1 MKIMII
7 DDEKNIRISL
17 TNILEDEGYTV
28 DSYSTINSG
37 LQALLESDPDLI
49 LLDVKLPDG
58 NGIDALAK
66 IKETLA
72 QIPVIMIS
80 GNSNISDAVKAIKL
94 GAYDFLEKPLS
105 LPKIKITVKKALDFY
120 AMTLKLMR
128 IQADSERGWR
138 MVGESKVMQ
147 ELNALI
153 NRVAPS
159 NAKILV
165 YGESG
170 TGKELIAR
178 LIHTRSARSAKA
190 FVKFNSA
197 AIPKELIES
206 ELFGFEKG
214 AFTGATA
221 RKKGKLEEADQ
232 GTLFLDEIGDM
243 ELAAQAKILRV
254 IQEGEFERVGSNQTR
269 KIDVR
274 IIAATNKNLPELI
287 KSGEFRED
295 LYYRLNVVPIHS
307 PALRE
312 RISDIPLLIN
322 HFAHDLA
329 IELGTRVKSFAPSAL
344 QRMQQQRYPGNVR
357 ELKNIMERIYLLCD
371 KDVLEAEDINPFM
384 PDTALNAG
392 GDAAFWSATGN
403 FQEKKREFEIR
414 YLSRQLDRFG
424 GNISKTA
431 AALGLKQSNLS
442 RKLSDLG
449 LKQEQNNIG
458 YKDDLP

>member
-1 MKIMII
+1 MII

-170 TGKELIAR
+170 TGKEVIAR
-178 LIHTRSARSAKA
+178 LIHARSARSAKA

-232 GTLFLDEIGDM
+232 GTLFLDEIT
-243 ELAAQAKILRV
+243 ELPFDTQVKLLQV
-254 IQEGEFERVGSNQTR
+254 LQERQFLKVGGIRPVTVDFR
-269 KIDVR
+269 LVT
-274 IIAATNKNLPELI
+274 ATNRDIAECVKAG
-287 KSGEFRED
+287 KFRED
-295 LYYRLNVVPIHS
+295 LFYRLYVVPIEV
-307 PALRE
+307 PPLRE
-312 RISDIPLLIN
+312 RRDEILPLLQYYIN
-322 HFAHDLA
+322 YYNKKYD
-329 IELGTRVKSFAPSAL
+329 TCKSFSL
-344 QRMQQQRYPGNVR
+344 QAVSLLRHHDWPGNIR
-357 ELKNIMERIYLLCD
+357 ELKNIVERLAVTSLEEVISYKSVLSAFGHNEKISYVSSD
-371 KDVLEAEDINPFM
+371 K
-384 PDTALNAG
+384 
-392 GDAAFWSATGN
+392 
-403 FQEKKREFEIR
+403 
-414 YLSRQLDRFG
+414 
-424 GNISKTA
+424 
-431 AALGLKQSNLS
+431 
-442 RKLSDLG
+442 KLSDLMEEF
-449 LKQEQNNIG
+449 EQDIITQC
-458 YKDDLP
+458 YKELGSSYKVAARLGISQRTALRKINKYMAGSQ